1 MAHFPKLCRDQSSN
15 EFFRITGL
23 PNTQHF
29 SGKWTALVGH
39 RVLVGSGSNRVQ
51 GAGFDAID
59 FLSVPPAQGQKCCG
73 DRGHAAP
80 RGCTQSSLAPFSSLQ
95 PSSPVSS
102 FGPRTFS
109 LSLRTGPGF
118 PKTAMVSPKSRL
130 QNATSLVHTG
140 LNYFCNIQ
148 LS

>member
-1 MAHFPKLCRDQSSN
+1 MIAEEQLYFCLGLTSSSIDSNRCKQSFLQSACGSFPKAVYNQSPN

-23 PNTQHF
+23 RNTQHF

-80 RGCTQSSLAPFSSLQ
+80 RGCAQSSLAPFSSLQ

-102 FGPRTFS
+102 FGP
-109 LSLRTGPGF
+109 
-118 PKTAMVSPKSRL
+118 
-130 QNATSLVHTG
+130 
-140 LNYFCNIQ
+140 
-148 LS
+148 